1 VFSCDE
7 GDEKHGGSARH
18 RAVDCHPTAAGRK
31 DYKTLKQYLGEVYP
45 MDLAEI
51 FDELDPDE
59 VVILFRLLYK
69 DQAAEVFSYLST
81 GRRKAIVSA
90 IHVKLLEHILDD
102 LYFDDKI
109 DFLEEMPA
117 NFVKSLIASAPPEE
131 RKMINQFLNYPD
143 NSAGSLMTI
152 EYVDLKKHMTVR
164 QALDRIKAVG
174 VDKETIYTCYV
185 LDDTRRLEG
194 IISLR
199 RLVLSDEDQ
208 RIGDIMTND
217 VVLAEATDDQ
227 EEVAEMFRKYDL
239 IAIPV
244 VDAET
249 RLIGIITIDDIMD
262 VIDRENTEDFQK
274 MAAMEPSDE
283 AYLEAGVFHLAR
295 RRIVW
300 LLVLM
305 VSATFTGGIISRYT
319 ALLGAVV
326 ALASFIP
333 MLMDSGGNAG
343 SQSSTLIIR
352 GIALGEIGLS
362 DWPKVLW
369 KELRVSL
376 LVGLGLGA
384 VNALRMVVIG
394 QSDPALILTVG
405 ITLVCTI
412 VVAKMV
418 GGALPI
424 AAKALG
430 MDPAIMAGP
439 LITTIV
445 DAIALIIFF
454 SIASALVL

>member
-1 VFSCDE
+1 MKEMKSMEEV
-7 GDEKHGGSARH
+7 
-18 RAVDCHPTAAGRK
+18 RATERLTAIQQLLDAK

-394 QSDPALILTVG
+394 QTDPALILTVG

-454 SIASALVL
+454 SIASALIL

>member
-1 VFSCDE
+1 MEEV
-7 GDEKHGGSARH
+7 
-18 RAVDCHPTAAGRK
+18 RATERLTAIQQLLDAK

-394 QSDPALILTVG
+394 QTDPALILTVG

>member
-1 VFSCDE
+1 MMKEMKSMEEV
-7 GDEKHGGSARH
+7 
-18 RAVDCHPTAAGRK
+18 RATERLTAIQQLLDAK

-454 SIASALVL
+454 SIASALIL

>member
-1 VFSCDE
+1 MEEV
-7 GDEKHGGSARH
+7 
-18 RAVDCHPTAAGRK
+18 RATERLTTIQQLLDAK

-249 RLIGIITIDDIMD
+249 RLIGIITIDDFMD

>member
-1 VFSCDE
+1 
-7 GDEKHGGSARH
+7 
-18 RAVDCHPTAAGRK
+18 
-31 DYKTLKQYLGEVYP
+31 

-454 SIASALVL
+454 SIASALIL